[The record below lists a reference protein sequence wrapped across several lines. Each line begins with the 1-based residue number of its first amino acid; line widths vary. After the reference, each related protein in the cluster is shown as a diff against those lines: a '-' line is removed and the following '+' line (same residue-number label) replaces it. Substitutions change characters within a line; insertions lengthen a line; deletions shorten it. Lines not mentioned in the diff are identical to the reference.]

1 MNFSIFSE
9 EADSVELLLFDRHDD
24 KIPTLVLS
32 TRRENE
38 LTQIGSIEDSLKSE
52 KFHETAVSF
61 LWIFETEP
69 TEKDE
74 LVLTSA
80 GWLPKSKVHNVEPDQ
95 HVEVENGKLK
105 IIDTAIGKT
114 IEELVEIRESGTTRQ
129 RNVPVEG
136 HAEKKKRPKKE
147 WSLYSRAH

>member
-61 LWIFETEP
+61 L
-69 TEKDE
+69 
-74 LVLTSA
+74 
-80 GWLPKSKVHNVEPDQ
+80 
-95 HVEVENGKLK
+95 
-105 IIDTAIGKT
+105 
-114 IEELVEIRESGTTRQ
+114 
-129 RNVPVEG
+129 
-136 HAEKKKRPKKE
+136 
-147 WSLYSRAH
+147 